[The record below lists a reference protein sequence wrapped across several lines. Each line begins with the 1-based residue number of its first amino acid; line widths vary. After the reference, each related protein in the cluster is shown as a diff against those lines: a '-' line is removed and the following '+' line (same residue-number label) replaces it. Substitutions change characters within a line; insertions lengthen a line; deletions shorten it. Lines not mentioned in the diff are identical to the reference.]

1 MSTQEAIN
9 LLDQLDTE
17 IESDRKTW
25 RRTSKAQKAREF
37 RKLWRDEMVQL
48 DEELGSSSVIW
59 EFRKLWRRTS
69 KAQKAMHYIGS
80 HVLAARAA

>member
-1 MSTQEAIN
+1 MSTQEAIT

-17 IESDRKTW
+17 IKSDRKTW
-25 RRTSKAQKAREF
+25 S
-37 RKLWRDEMVQL
+37 DEMVQL

-69 KAQKAMHYIGS
+69 KTQKAMHYMGS